1 MEDKVSMKDDI
12 EITTRS
18 STSFK
23 TGFSRS
29 FDVAISNFFL
39 SKNIKD
45 STAEIIRKLIENYL
59 MERQAEI
66 YRMVDAEILANK
78 EAISKIIEEE
88 IHRTISR
95 ITKEIFDSK
104 KEIGG

>member
-1 MEDKVSMKDDI
+1 MEDKVPMKDDI

-18 STSFK
+18 SANFK

-45 STAEIIRKLIENYL
+45 STAIIIKKLIENYL